1 MIPQHNNDQW
11 TTIIKPRSGWFDL
24 KIGELFHYRD
34 LIILFVKRD
43 FIAIY
48 KQTILGPVWFF
59 IQPIFSTLAFTLIF
73 GNVAKIPTGG
83 VPHVLF
89 YLSGIVC
96 WNYFS
101 NCLSKTSETFI
112 TNSYI
117 FGKVYF
123 PRLTVPISIV
133 ITNLITFFIQLSL
146 LIAILLYYYYS
157 QSDIQPNMTI
167 FFLPLLIIQI
177 ATLGLGLGIIISSL
191 TTKYRDFNYLLGF
204 GIQLWM
210 YGTPIVYPLSEI
222 PEKWKLLF
230 ILNPMT
236 AIVETFRY
244 SFVGKGGVNWM
255 YHAISVFITLSLLI
269 IGLLL
274 FSRVEKN
281 FMDTV

>member
-1 MIPQHNNDQW
+1 MISPKNIDQW
-11 TTIIKPRSGWFDL
+11 TTIIKPRSGWLEL

-34 LIILFVKRD
+34 LIMLFVKRD
-43 FIAIY
+43 FVAIY
-48 KQTILGPVWFF
+48 KQTILGPIWFI

-73 GNVAKIPTGG
+73 GNVAKIPTDSI
-83 VPHVLF
+83 PHALF
-89 YLSGIVC
+89 YLSGIIC

-101 NCLSKTSETFI
+101 SCLIKTSDTFI
-112 TNSYI
+112 ANSYI

-123 PRLTVPISIV
+123 PRLTVPISII
-133 ITNLITFFIQLSL
+133 ITNLITFLIQFILF
-146 LIAILLYYYYS
+146 IGVFLYYYYT
-157 QSDIQPNMTI
+157 QPNI
-167 FFLPLLIIQI
+167 HPNVGIVFLPFLIMQI
-177 ATLGLGLGIIISSL
+177 ALLGLGFGIIISSL
-191 TTKYRDFNYLLGF
+191 RTRYRDFNYLLGF

-210 YGTPIVYPLSEI
+210 YGTPIVYPLTEI
-222 PEKWKLLF
+222 PDKWKLLF

-244 SFVGKGGVNWM
+244 SFIGKGGVSAL
-255 YHAISVFITLSLLI
+255 YLIISVIMTIILLI

>member
-1 MIPQHNNDQW
+1 MISPKNIDQW
-11 TTIIKPRSGWFDL
+11 TTIIKPRSGWLEL

-34 LIILFVKRD
+34 LIMLFVKRD
-43 FIAIY
+43 FVAIY
-48 KQTILGPVWFF
+48 KQTILGPIWFI

-73 GNVAKIPTGG
+73 GNVAKIPTDSI
-83 VPHVLF
+83 PHALF
-89 YLSGIVC
+89 YLSGIIC

-101 NCLSKTSETFI
+101 SCLIKTSDTFI
-112 TNSYI
+112 ANSYI

-123 PRLTVPISIV
+123 PRLTVPISII
-133 ITNLITFFIQLSL
+133 ITNLITFLIQFILF
-146 LIAILLYYYYS
+146 IGVFLYYYYT
-157 QSDIQPNMTI
+157 QPNI
-167 FFLPLLIIQI
+167 HPNVGIVFLPFLIMQI
-177 ATLGLGLGIIISSL
+177 ALLGLGFGIIISSL
-191 TTKYRDFNYLLGF
+191 TTRYRDFNYLLGF

-210 YGTPIVYPLSEI
+210 YGTPIVYPLTEI
-222 PEKWKLLF
+222 PDKWKLLF

-244 SFVGKGGVNWM
+244 SFIGKGGVSAL
-255 YHAISVFITLSLLI
+255 YLIISVIMTIILLI